1 MRPADVVD
9 ALIEAPVVTS
19 FSSIGYSVRK
29 RTDDWTPL
37 WKYDLRGRT
46 VVITGPT
53 SGIGE
58 SAAESFA
65 RLGATLVLVA
75 RNREKVDALAS
86 RLTHQF
92 GNGRISTAIADMGDS
107 AAVRTAA
114 RSIKDAHARV
124 DVLIHN
130 AGALFNERR
139 TQPDGTETT
148 MAVHVVG
155 PFLMTG
161 LMLDSLGQGCRVVT
175 MSSGGMY
182 TVPLTVSGIEMDPES
197 YKGPTQYAIAK
208 RAQVTLNE
216 MWAQRRPGVR
226 FHAMHPGWVDTPGVV
241 DSLPGFHRVVGPFL
255 RSPKQGA
262 DTMVWLASD
271 DGAPAAETGK
281 FWLDRRMRDIHK
293 LDRTRRSDTPER
305 RARLWDWVA
314 ERAGWDL
321 P

>member
-1 MRPADVVD
+1 
-9 ALIEAPVVTS
+9 
-19 FSSIGYSVRK
+19 K
-29 RTDDWTPL
+29 PL
-37 WKYDLRGRT
+37 WSYDLRGRT

-58 SAAESFA
+58 AAAESFA

-75 RNREKVDALAS
+75 RNRDKADVLAA

-92 GNGRISTAIADMGDS
+92 GNDRISTVIADMGVLDT
-107 AAVRTAA
+107 VRTAA
-114 RSIKDAHARV
+114 HSIVDAHARV

-130 AGALFNERR
+130 AGSLFNDRR

-281 FWLDRRMRDIHK
+281 FWLDRRVRDIHK

>member
-1 MRPADVVD
+1 MRPSDVVD
-9 ALIEAPVVTS
+9 AILEAPVVTS

-29 RTDDWTPL
+29 RIDDWTPL
-37 WKYDLRGRT
+37 WGYDLRGRT

-53 SGIGE
+53 SGLGE
-58 SAAESFA
+58 AAAQSFA

-75 RNREKVDALAS
+75 RNGDKVDVLAT
-86 RLTHQF
+86 RLTQQF
-92 GNGRISTAIADMGDS
+92 GNGSISTAIADMGDLQ
-107 AAVRTAA
+107 AVRAAA
-114 RSIKDAHARV
+114 RAIADMHPRV

-130 AGALFNERR
+130 AGSLFNERR

-161 LMLDSLGQGCRVVT
+161 LMLDSFGEGSRVIT

-182 TVPLTVSGIEMDPES
+182 TVPLTVGRIEMDPES

-208 RAQVTLNE
+208 RSQVTLNE
-216 MWAQRRPGVR
+216 MWAERQPKLR
-226 FHAMHPGWVDTPGVV
+226 FHAMHPGWADTPGVV
-241 DSLPGFHRVVGPFL
+241 DSLPGFHRLVGPLL

-262 DTMVWLASD
+262 DTMVWLAAD
-271 DGAPAAETGK
+271 DGPPMAETGK
-281 FWLDRRMRDIHK
+281 FWLDRRVRDIHK
-293 LDRTRRSDTPER
+293 LARTRRSDTPER